1 MLVLIFGVEHFL
13 VFHLIVSNL
22 CILGAQ
28 KPGSKCVDPLM
39 FPLRSCSTFMAGA
52 PALERKL
59 TGVEGTV
66 DVDAALQVSWIC
78 FRSKNWFSYFIIPPH
93 PIICHLSNY
102 KILFHH
108 ILLRS
113 ITLFHH
119 IPLIYIY
126 IPIRL
131 YSTTPPLHETLFH
144 HIRLLT
150 IRLYSTTSYKIIHH
164 WETHSCWLRLLWTAF
179 AEFRTS
185 WRTRRRRHV
194 QKTTKA
200 CRSGWYFYLIDF

>member
-1 MLVLIFGVEHFL
+1 MGENGNPQNERKFPQNERKFPQTSANLKVLVLIFGVEHFL

-78 FRSKNWFSYFIIPPH
+78 FRSKN
-93 PIICHLSNY
+93 
-102 KILFHH
+102 
-108 ILLRS
+108 
-113 ITLFHH
+113 
-119 IPLIYIY
+119 
-126 IPIRL
+126 
-131 YSTTPPLHETLFH
+131 
-144 HIRLLT
+144 
-150 IRLYSTTSYKIIHH
+150 
-164 WETHSCWLRLLWTAF
+164 
-179 AEFRTS
+179 
-185 WRTRRRRHV
+185 
-194 QKTTKA
+194 
-200 CRSGWYFYLIDF
+200 